1 MAKHQG
7 WLGPWLTY
15 TYTHTHD
22 KKDRPKHHNLV
33 KIKAILKPSGE
44 KLRFY
49 NGYLVVHNYM
59 MHRSFLK
66 EYISETIID
75 KNCFTLYR
83 RIDTERNVTRNNV
96 QLDN

>member
-1 MAKHQG
+1 MERKR
-7 WLGPWLTY
+7 L
-15 TYTHTHD
+15 
-22 KKDRPKHHNLV
+22 
-33 KIKAILKPSGE
+33 KI
-44 KLRFY
+44 
-49 NGYLVVHNYM
+49 
-59 MHRSFLK
+59 FLK